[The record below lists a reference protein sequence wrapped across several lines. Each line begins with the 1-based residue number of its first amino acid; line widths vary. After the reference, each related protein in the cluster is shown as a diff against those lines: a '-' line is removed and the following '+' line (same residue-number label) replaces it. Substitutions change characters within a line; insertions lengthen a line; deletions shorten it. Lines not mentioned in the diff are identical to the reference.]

1 MLYNIRINVSLVGLV
16 SDNFNKKLSVV
27 TNPLRP
33 KKMSRVILES
43 TNFELFM
50 MQFDEGNLQQRIQN
64 LVEATQDELA
74 LHRHKKSDVFCV
86 YVFDI
91 IEFPSSGSSLFVI
104 DIDESQRH
112 RMVLTSGDERV
123 PIPFDTAIQQAA
135 TLPKRMYFSIMYV
148 ESAQDI
154 TFTTLRIGSVYG
166 DPMAYV
172 RILQALQFRLDN
184 RPSMETTS
192 LTMVMPRIGVRVYN
206 IHKTKKR
213 THTRTHATCGSTEKE

>member
-91 IEFPSSGSSLFVI
+91 I
-104 DIDESQRH
+104 
-112 RMVLTSGDERV
+112 
-123 PIPFDTAIQQAA
+123 
-135 TLPKRMYFSIMYV
+135 
-148 ESAQDI
+148 
-154 TFTTLRIGSVYG
+154 
-166 DPMAYV
+166 
-172 RILQALQFRLDN
+172 
-184 RPSMETTS
+184 
-192 LTMVMPRIGVRVYN
+192 
-206 IHKTKKR
+206 
-213 THTRTHATCGSTEKE
+213 